1 MRTVLFQNFK
11 RKMLEAAI
19 GKCPPEI
26 NAVPTSVLDFDN
38 KLMKGTKNV
47 CKFLEDVSKE
57 VRFY

>member
-26 NAVPTSVLDFDN
+26 NALPTPFWILAIN
-38 KLMKGTKNV
+38 
-47 CKFLEDVSKE
+47 
-57 VRFY
+57 